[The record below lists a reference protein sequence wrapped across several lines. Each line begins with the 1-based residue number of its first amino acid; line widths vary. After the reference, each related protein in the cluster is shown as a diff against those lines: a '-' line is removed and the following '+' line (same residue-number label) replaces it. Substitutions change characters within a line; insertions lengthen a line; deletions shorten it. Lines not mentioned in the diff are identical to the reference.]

1 MSGGEPRILV
11 VDDDASV
18 REALRELLSGEGYA
32 VVTADDGQDALDRL
46 GTMEPPCL
54 ILLDLRMP
62 RVDGWEF
69 LARRDSAGKKTP
81 VVLLSGMAFIRDAP
95 GVADFLEADPAGQAP
110 RLRSAILPALSRRR
124 ETGNGNGEVRGG
136 G

>member
-1 MSGGEPRILV
+1 MSGEPRILV

-18 REALRELLSGEGYA
+18 REALRDLLSGEGYA

-46 GTMEPPCL
+46 GSMDPPCL

-62 RVDGWEF
+62 RIDGWEF
-69 LARRDSAGKKTP
+69 LARRDGPGKKTP

-95 GVADFLEADPAGQAP
+95 GVADFLAKPIRPDK
-110 RLRSAILPALSRRR
+110 LLDCVRRFCKR
-124 ETGNGNGEVRGG
+124 
-136 G
+136 